1 MTLAMSAVLPAPQM
15 VLDALPDPLVVLDGQ
30 DRVCMVNTA
39 AEDFFQAGA
48 QILLRH
54 GLADLVPF
62 SSPVL
67 QSVRQVR
74 ETSSVVNEYAVGMGT
89 PRLGGERIVD
99 LQTAPLGEN
108 PGYVILVL
116 LRRSVAQKLGDQL
129 SHQGAARSVSGMAAM
144 LAHEIKN
151 PLSGIRG
158 AAQLLE
164 PNVSDADRTL
174 TRLIC
179 DETDRIH
186 KLVDQME
193 IFSDERPLERK
204 PVNIHVVLDRV
215 KKLVL
220 AGSGGDVNIREEYD
234 PSLPFVS
241 GNSDLL
247 LQVFLNLAKN
257 AIDALQGTGRD
268 QGGGELVFT
277 TAFRPGIKLQVAGTM
292 ERVSL
297 PLEICVIDNGPGI
310 GDDLLPHI
318 FEPFV
323 TSKPQGRGLGLALV
337 AKAVRDHGGTIECKT
352 GRRGTTF
359 RVLLP
364 MISAGQA
371 LEPHDAVP
379 REESQN
385 A

>member
-1 MTLAMSAVLPAPQM
+1 MNIQSRNPLPAPQL
-15 VLDALPDPLVVLDGQ
+15 VLDALPDPLVVLDAD
-30 DRVCMVNTA
+30 DRICMVNSA

-48 QILLRH
+48 QILMRN
-54 GLADLVPF
+54 GLSDLVPF

-74 ETSSVVNEYAVGMGT
+74 ETSSVVNEYSVGMGT
-89 PRLGGERIVD
+89 PRLGGERTVD

-108 PGYVILVL
+108 PQYVILLL
-116 LRRSVAQKLGDQL
+116 LRRSVAQKLGQQL

-151 PLSGIRG
+151 PLAGIRG

-164 PNVSDADRTL
+164 TGVSDADRAL

-193 IFSDERPLERK
+193 VFSDERPLERQ
-204 PVNIHVVLDRV
+204 PLNIHVVLDRV
-215 KKLVL
+215 KKLTL
-220 AGSGGDVNIREEYD
+220 ALTAGGVTIREEYD
-234 PSLPFVS
+234 PSLPFVL
-241 GNSDLL
+241 GNSDQLV
-247 LQVFLNLAKN
+247 QVFLNLAKN
-257 AIDALQGTGRD
+257 AAEALQKGGRNNEPA
-268 QGGGELVFT
+268 ELLFT
-277 TAFRPGIKLQVAGTM
+277 TAFRPGIKLQVAGST

-297 PLEICVIDNGPGI
+297 PLEICVTDNGPGI
-310 GDDLLPHI
+310 NEDLLPHI

-337 AKAVRDHGGTIECKT
+337 AKVVRDHGGTIECQV

-359 RVLLP
+359 RALLP
-364 MISAGQA
+364 MITSDQSPQGGLA
-371 LEPHDAVP
+371 
-379 REESQN
+379 S
-385 A
+385 

>member
-1 MTLAMSAVLPAPQM
+1 MNIQSRNPMPAPQM
-15 VLDALPDPLVVLDGQ
+15 VLDALPDPLVVLDGD
-30 DRVCMVNTA
+30 DRICMVNSA
-39 AEDFFQAGA
+39 AEDFFQSGA
-48 QILLRH
+48 QVLMRH
-54 GLADLVPF
+54 GLSDLVPF
-62 SSPVL
+62 ASPVL

-74 ETSSVVNEYAVGMGT
+74 ETSSVVNEYSVGMGT
-89 PRLGGERIVD
+89 PRLGGERTVD

-108 PGYVILVL
+108 PQYVILLL
-116 LRRSVAQKLGDQL
+116 LRRSLAQKLGQQL

-164 PNVSDADRTL
+164 SGVSDADRAL

-193 IFSDERPLERK
+193 VFSDERPLERQ
-204 PVNIHVVLDRV
+204 PLNIHVVLDRV
-215 KKLVL
+215 KKLTL
-220 AGSGGDVNIREEYD
+220 ALTGGGVTIREEYD
-234 PSLPFVS
+234 PSLPFVL
-241 GNSDLL
+241 GNSDQLV
-247 LQVFLNLAKN
+247 QVFLNLAKN
-257 AIDALQGTGRD
+257 AAEALQ
-268 QGGGELVFT
+268 QGGRNNEPAELLFT
-277 TAFRPGIKLQVAGTM
+277 TAFRPGIKLQVAGST

-297 PLEICVIDNGPGI
+297 PLEICVTDNGPGI
-310 GDDLLPHI
+310 SEDLLPHI

-337 AKAVRDHGGTIECKT
+337 AKVVRDHGGTIECQV

-359 RVLLP
+359 RALLP
-364 MISAGQA
+364 MISSDELPQGGPA
-371 LEPHDAVP
+371 
-379 REESQN
+379 S
-385 A
+385 

>member
-1 MTLAMSAVLPAPQM
+1 MNAPTRSPLPAPQL
-15 VLDALPDPLVVLDGQ
+15 VLDALPDPLVVLDAD
-30 DRVCMVNTA
+30 DRICMVNSA

-48 QILLRH
+48 QILMRH
-54 GLADLVPF
+54 SLTDLVPF

-89 PRLGGERIVD
+89 PRLGGERTVD

-108 PGYVILVL
+108 PQYVILLL
-116 LRRSVAQKLGDQL
+116 LRRSVAQKLGHQL

-164 PNVSDADRTL
+164 TGASDADRVL

-193 IFSDERPLERK
+193 VFSDERPLERR
-204 PVNIHVVLDRV
+204 PLNIHVVLDHV
-215 KKLVL
+215 KKLTLV
-220 AGSGGDVNIREEYD
+220 ASGGEVTIREEYD
-234 PSLPFVS
+234 PSLPFVL
-241 GNSDLL
+241 GNSDQLV
-247 LQVFLNLAKN
+247 QVFLNLAKN
-257 AIDALQGTGRD
+257 AAEALKQGSRNN
-268 QGGGELVFT
+268 EPAEILFT
-277 TAFRPGIKLQVAGTM
+277 TAFRPGIKLQVAGST

-297 PLEICVIDNGPGI
+297 PLEICVTDNGPGI
-310 GDDLLPHI
+310 NEDLLPHI

-323 TSKPQGRGLGLALV
+323 TSKPRGRGLGLALV
-337 AKAVRDHGGTIECKT
+337 AKVVRDHGGTIECQV

-359 RVLLP
+359 RALLP
-364 MISAGQA
+364 MILADRSPQGGPA
-371 LEPHDAVP
+371 
-379 REESQN
+379 
-385 A
+385 